1 MPSEMLR
8 QKPVGMLPEEFRHR
22 KIWNRAALITAA
34 ATMVLWLMGQPVW
47 CKCGSWI
54 PWSWDIW
61 SSHNSQHLL
70 DPYTATHVLHGVI
83 LCGLLYWLPRS
94 VPESTLFL
102 AAIILEAVW
111 EIQENSP
118 FIIERYRESTM
129 SQDYYGDSILNSVFD
144 ILACAFGYVIALR
157 LRAVKSV
164 VFSIATELI
173 LVFWIRDCLV
183 LNVLM
188 LVWPIDA
195 IKQWQTAL
203 MP

>member
-1 MPSEMLR
+1 M
-8 QKPVGMLPEEFRHR
+8 PEEFRNW

-34 ATMVLWLMGQPVW
+34 ATMMLWLMGQPVW

-144 ILACAFGYVIALR
+144 ILACAFGYVIALQ

-164 VFSIATELI
+164 VFSMATELI
-173 LVFWIRDCLV
+173 LVFWIRDCLA

>member
-1 MPSEMLR
+1 MLR
-8 QKPVGMLPEEFRHR
+8 QKPVGMMPEEFRNW

-34 ATMVLWLMGQPVW
+34 ATMMLWLMGQPVW

-144 ILACAFGYVIALR
+144 ILACAFGYVIALQ

-164 VFSIATELI
+164 VFSMATELI
-173 LVFWIRDCLV
+173 LVFWIRDCLA